1 MAKTVFN
8 RNEIDFTKEPMFF
21 GEDQSVQR
29 YDIFKYPAL
38 DKLNQTMLG
47 YFWRPEEVSL
57 QKDRADYQ
65 NFRPEQKHIFTS
77 NLKYQTLL
85 DSVQGRGPSLAFLP
99 YVSNPEL
106 EGCIVTWDFFE
117 TIHSRSYTHIMKNV
131 YPDPSEVFDKI
142 LSDDRILDR
151 ASSVTESYDTFINEA
166 HQYDTGNFW
175 KEGWKGSPTAEWETK
190 ELKRKLY
197 LSLIHI

>member
-29 YDIFKYPAL
+29 YDVFKYPAL

-106 EGCIVTWDFFE
+106 EGCIVTWDFF
-117 TIHSRSYTHIMKNV
+117 
-131 YPDPSEVFDKI
+131 
-142 LSDDRILDR
+142 
-151 ASSVTESYDTFINEA
+151 
-166 HQYDTGNFW
+166 
-175 KEGWKGSPTAEWETK
+175 
-190 ELKRKLY
+190 
-197 LSLIHI
+197 